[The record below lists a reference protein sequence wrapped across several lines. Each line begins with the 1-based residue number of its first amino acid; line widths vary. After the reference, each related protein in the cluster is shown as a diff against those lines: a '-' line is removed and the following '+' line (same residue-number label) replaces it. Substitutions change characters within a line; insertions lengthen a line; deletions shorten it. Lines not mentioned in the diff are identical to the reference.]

1 MKYRGRVILWLLLMV
16 QWLPGVTYADHKLPP
31 VKREALIAHI
41 RSAYPKQFTNP
52 EKKTRKTFSQF
63 GYNLYEFPIPIFPI
77 TKFIRPDKF
86 GQQSYGVPNRRK
98 EKNGAL
104 YTCRGGFI
112 DFSHMRAAADWTV
125 YLSFQILADDK
136 SVVLPWEAGEL
147 KLQFRDL
154 DELDEEDIVNMA
166 QKIAFERLVWHE
178 IASWHYHAPYHLIGE
193 QSSAF
198 TPEDLYSNFLGTEI
212 GKRIALRILTKQE
225 PLSYSQIATEEI
237 QKMIS
242 SLGPVASKKDSKH
255 AYDVVDLNKQRRLP
269 AEERNEDV
277 WYDSKI
283 VFHDQRYVFKRYMN
297 IGPAMSPW
305 LIPEPQKAGCPVIQ
319 NPAILYV
326 PQRASTGRSYYDYYT
341 FTITPDTN
349 MFYDYKR
356 HRQLHPPF
364 SAFTTKHMSKI
375 VAHIHKQMEGVLMPG
390 FDKRNDEDPTI
401 YYTDAKKVF
410 LK

>member
-1 MKYRGRVILWLLLMV
+1 MCRSGFKIISLYIVAMMLFMPCHAGHKIAPAKRVSLM
-16 QWLPGVTYADHKLPP
+16 
-31 VKREALIAHI
+31 RHI
-41 RSAYPKQFTNP
+41 RNAYPEQLTNP
-52 EKKTRKTFSQF
+52 EKKMRKTFSQF
-63 GYNLYEFPIPIFPI
+63 GYNLYEFPLPIFPI

-125 YLSFQILADDK
+125 YLAFKILSDK
-136 SVVLPWEAGEL
+136 DNVELPQEAGTL
-147 KLQFRDL
+147 KLHFSHAE
-154 DELDEEDIVNMA
+154 ELNEEDIVNMA

-178 IASWHYHAPYHLIGE
+178 VASWHYHAPYHFISE

-212 GKRIALRILTKQE
+212 GKRIALRILNKQE
-225 PLSYSQIATEEI
+225 ALSYSQIATEEI
-237 QKMIS
+237 QKMIT
-242 SLGPVASKKDSKH
+242 SLSPVQSKKDSKH
-255 AYDVVDLNKQRRLP
+255 AYDVVDLNKQRKLP
-269 AEERNEDV
+269 LKEQNKDV

-297 IGPAMSPW
+297 TGPEIGPW
-305 LIPEPQKAGCPVIQ
+305 LIPEPEKAGCPCEQDPKV
-319 NPAILYV
+319 LHV
-326 PQRASTGRSYYDYYT
+326 PQSASTGKSYYDYYT
-341 FTITPDTN
+341 FTITPDSN

-356 HRQLHPPF
+356 HKELHPAF
-364 SAFTTKHMSKI
+364 SAFTTNHFGQI
-375 VAHIHKQMEGVLMPG
+375 VRHIHQQMEGVLLPG
-390 FDKRNDEDPTI
+390 FDKRNDQNPTI
-401 YYTDAKKVF
+401 FYTNAKKVF